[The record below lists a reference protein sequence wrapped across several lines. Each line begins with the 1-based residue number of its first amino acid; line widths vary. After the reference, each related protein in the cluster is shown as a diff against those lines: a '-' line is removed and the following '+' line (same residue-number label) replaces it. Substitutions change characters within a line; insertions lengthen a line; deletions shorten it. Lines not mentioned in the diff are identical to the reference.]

1 MQGSWHHQTYVFA
14 IPRTD
19 SQVMQAGG
27 YSNELYLSYLLTL
40 CRFSCSF
47 VFPISTK
54 CFRYWC
60 AKKDTWKFNHSQYI
74 ISTQH
79 SLFQCHEQVTLI
91 TSSILYRLKTI
102 WWLTSLLTIK
112 LPPNATGAC
121 SACVLLTACN
131 SEREREVPVHNI
143 YSLHIWATQ
152 RMYLSFLNVAMAA
165 AFSTQG
171 EGSRNQDVKW
181 LYSVLTL
188 NH

>member
-1 MQGSWHHQTYVFA
+1 MSSKTCVSA

-27 YSNELYLSYLLTL
+27 YNNELYLPYLFTL

-60 AKKDTWKFNHSQYI
+60 AKTDTWKFDHSQY

-102 WWLTSLLTIK
+102 WILRWLTSLLTIK

-131 SEREREVPVHNI
+131 SERESEVPVHI
-143 YSLHIWATQ
+143 
-152 RMYLSFLNVAMAA
+152 
-165 AFSTQG
+165 
-171 EGSRNQDVKW
+171 
-181 LYSVLTL
+181 
-188 NH
+188 